1 MLEYGGVTVLCS
13 QFYFVSDFFVMSLT
27 FSCNATIDK
36 KKMIYL
42 TKYWQIIFSRLY
54 QWCKMKWWDLLPC
67 LVSTFWPF
75 ILCVQKN
82 TLSHKIVMLSC
93 VPPRWR
99 STAVTMSYILN
110 SRRLSWIDIS
120 YLQWKKSRNSWREII
135 FGTCL
140 CAVMLYG
147 VAQWYQISQVFS
159 CLLFDNV
166 FCVCVWGRVTRFWK
180 LKYGTLS

>member
-1 MLEYGGVTVLCS
+1 
-13 QFYFVSDFFVMSLT
+13 
-27 FSCNATIDK
+27 
-36 KKMIYL
+36 MIYL

-120 YLQWKKSRNSWREII
+120 YLQWKKSCNSWREII

-147 VAQWYQISQVFS
+147 VAQWYQISQKFS
-159 CLLFDNV
+159 AVYFLTMYFV
-166 FCVCVWGRVTRFWK
+166 YVCGAGWPDFENWNMGH
-180 LKYGTLS
+180 